1 VSCDLYAV
9 FLKNLEAMSVTPQN
23 RIMAAVSGGP
33 DSMAL
38 LHLLWRFNPK
48 KVGVFHL
55 NHGFRETAAQEAA
68 FVREYAEKLGV
79 PVQLET
85 YDITGYLAQSGES
98 KQAGARKIRYRL
110 MNNYAE
116 ANGYHRIALGH
127 HGDDQAETVL
137 MRILRGAGLHGL
149 GGIPPRRETY
159 IRPLLNIYKQEILQ
173 YCHEQDVPYVID
185 ESNLEPVYLRNKIRQ
200 QLLPL
205 LEREYNS
212 EIKAQLVQLADLA
225 REDELE
231 LQNQAQRICEKHLTW
246 QRGQVLFPRQVFSE
260 LSIAMQ
266 RRVLRALLR
275 VYRGHLLQMSFI
287 HIEEWR
293 LQLMESSSF
302 QLSLPQV
309 SVFANK
315 KHIFVGDL
323 LLQEW
328 SPVVLEVPGQV
339 QVGHF
344 TIRAELLSTAETKS
358 GVDAVSE
365 DFDLDALKLP
375 LVVRPRREG
384 DRMQPFGSTG
394 RKKVKD
400 LLIDAHIPLQERD
413 FLPLV
418 CDQED
423 VLWIPTVRRSAKGAL
438 GSSTERVLRLSC
450 PQCQ

>member
-1 VSCDLYAV
+1 MSCDLYAV

-231 LQNQAQRICEKHLTW
+231 LQNQAQRICENTSHGSGDKYCFLA
-246 QRGQVLFPRQVFSE
+246 RYF
-260 LSIAMQ
+260 
-266 RRVLRALLR
+266 RAVHR
-275 VYRGHLLQMSFI
+275 HAAASAQGTAPGVSGHLLQMSFI

-344 TIRAELLSTAETKS
+344 TIRRAA
-358 GVDAVSE
+358 
-365 DFDLDALKLP
+365 LD
-375 LVVRPRREG
+375 
-384 DRMQPFGSTG
+384 
-394 RKKVKD
+394 
-400 LLIDAHIPLQERD
+400 
-413 FLPLV
+413 
-418 CDQED
+418 C
-423 VLWIPTVRRSAKGAL
+423 
-438 GSSTERVLRLSC
+438 
-450 PQCQ
+450 